1 MGETSRKPRWPRRRV
16 AIVLIAAAV
25 LGGAAAWAVTEITDS
40 EVQFQAVSSRAAVVG
55 TWQEQGGPARIR
67 LDSDG
72 RFTATALP
80 NVVFNLA
87 DTSAGRTS
95 ATGTW
100 MLNPTREGMELV
112 PAGSPPTFDVDQ
124 ESGLG
129 IVQTDDGMELCVL
142 SSSQGVFC
150 DELLRPVSG

>member
-16 AIVLIAAAV
+16 ATVLIASAV
-25 LGGAAAWAVTEITDS
+25 LAGAAAWAITEIRDS

-55 TWQEQGGPARIR
+55 TWQEQGGPARIQ

-72 RFTATALP
+72 RFTATTLP
-80 NVVFNLA
+80 NVVFNNA
-87 DTSAGRTS
+87 DRSAGRTS

-100 MLNPTREGMELV
+100 TLDPTGEGMELL
-112 PAGSPPTFDVDQ
+112 PTGSPRSFDAHQ

-129 IVQTDDGMELCVL
+129 IVQTDHETELCVL

-150 DELLRPVSG
+150 DNLLRRVSG